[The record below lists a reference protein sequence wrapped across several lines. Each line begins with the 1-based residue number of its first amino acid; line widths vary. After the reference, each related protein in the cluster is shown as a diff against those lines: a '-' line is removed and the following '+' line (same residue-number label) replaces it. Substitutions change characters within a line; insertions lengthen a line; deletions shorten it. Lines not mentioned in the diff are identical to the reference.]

1 MTPSAD
7 HPIPT
12 DEREDERLPL
22 RPGCGGALLAVFA
35 AAGILVW
42 ALVALAYIL
51 PTGTPRFPQQLGWDY
66 YVLASALWGVGI
78 GATGIFLI
86 LRRQRP
92 HFAAPVILL
101 LFCDIGV
108 VLAPVWPVQALV
120 LAVACAARAG
130 KQRPRYRLGALV
142 VGLLLLAGGCV
153 WGTAARAGQEL
164 HSPGKVSATA
174 LHGSWH
180 NVTGRGRL
188 ELGADGHFTA
198 DDIPATPDWGHPGS
212 ARISAAGTW
221 AFTIDKAD
229 PVVTLTIAPDA
240 STPGQ
245 SAVARLDVEAYGSF
259 LVLCRWQN
267 DADEACNSG
276 FHR

>member
-7 HPIPT
+7 HPTPT

-22 RPGCGGALLAVFA
+22 RPGCGGALLGVFA

-42 ALVALAYIL
+42 ALVAPAYIL

-92 HFAAPVILL
+92 HFADPVILL

-108 VLAPVWPVQALV
+108 VLAPVWPV
-120 LAVACAARAG
+120 
-130 KQRPRYRLGALV
+130 
-142 VGLLLLAGGCV
+142 
-153 WGTAARAGQEL
+153 
-164 HSPGKVSATA
+164 
-174 LHGSWH
+174 
-180 NVTGRGRL
+180 
-188 ELGADGHFTA
+188 
-198 DDIPATPDWGHPGS
+198 
-212 ARISAAGTW
+212 
-221 AFTIDKAD
+221 FTIDKAD

-240 STPGQ
+240 STPGL
-245 SAVARLDVEAYGSF
+245 SAVARLDVEAYGSS